1 MNHGRTRLALGGGHN
16 IHFRRTLA
24 MNLVELAQRIRAAR
38 TTRGMTLEQVS
49 EASGLAKGLLSK
61 VENFRVTPTLPT
73 LAKLCETLGVKL
85 SELVDG
91 LEEKPRL
98 CTVRKDQRKVVVRDG
113 GQSNIVY
120 QSLAHGRANR
130 AMDPFELVIPAHG
143 GRQQPMPHEGE
154 EFLMVLK
161 GKVEF
166 EFDGTVQTLNEGDSV
181 YFDAETDHRVFNVTS
196 KDARV
201 LCVFLE
207 HGN

>member
-1 MNHGRTRLALGGGHN
+1 
-16 IHFRRTLA
+16 

-38 TTRGMTLEQVS
+38 TAKGLTLDQVS
-49 EASGLAKGLLSK
+49 EASGLGKGLLSK

-91 LEEKPRL
+91 LDAKPKL
-98 CTVRKDQRKVVVRDG
+98 CVVRRNQRKAIERDG
-113 GQSNIVY
+113 GDSNIEY
-120 QSLAHGRANR
+120 QSLAHRRANR
-130 AMDPFELVIPAHG
+130 AMDPFELVVPAQG
-143 GRQQPMPHEGE
+143 GRKQAMPHEGE

-166 EFDGTVQTLNEGDSV
+166 EFDGEVQSLAEGDSL
-181 YFDAETDHRVFNVTS
+181 YFDAETDHRLFNVS
-196 KDARV
+196 DKDARV

-207 HGN
+207 RGET

>member
-1 MNHGRTRLALGGGHN
+1 V
-16 IHFRRTLA
+16 
-24 MNLVELAQRIRAAR
+24 NLVELAQRIRSAR
-38 TTRGMTLEQVS
+38 MARGLTLDQVS
-49 EASGLAKGLLSK
+49 EASGLGKGLLSK

-85 SELVDG
+85 SELVEG
-91 LEEKPRL
+91 LDQKPKL
-98 CTVRKDQRKVVVRDG
+98 CMIRRDQRKLVERDG
-113 GQSNIVY
+113 GQSNIEY

-130 AMDPFELVIPAHG
+130 AMDPFELTVPAKG
-143 GRQQPMPHEGE
+143 GRKQAMPHEGE

-166 EFDGTVQTLNEGDSV
+166 EFDGKVHSLEEGDSL
-181 YFDAETDHRVFNVTS
+181 YFDAETEHRLFNMTD

-207 HGN
+207 RGE